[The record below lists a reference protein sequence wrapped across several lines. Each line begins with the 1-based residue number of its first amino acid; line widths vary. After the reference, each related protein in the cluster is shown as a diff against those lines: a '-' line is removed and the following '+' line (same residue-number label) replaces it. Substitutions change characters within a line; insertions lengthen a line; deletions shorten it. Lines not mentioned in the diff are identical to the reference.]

1 MSYLEEF
8 KEKNIDMGF
17 NAAMGIVVLELED
30 DYSKVR
36 IPIKDWEQNPIN
48 AVHGGIIFALGD
60 VVGALATWKMG
71 KMVTTQSCHI
81 SFLNAAINA
90 TDLIG
95 EGRPL
100 HLGKRTYVV
109 DVEIRDTKGTL
120 ISKMTN
126 EYHAMNREIV

>member
-1 MSYLEEF
+1 
-8 KEKNIDMGF
+8 
-17 NAAMGIVVLELED
+17 MGIEVLELED
-30 DYSKVR
+30 DYSKVLHSNQR
-36 IPIKDWEQNPIN
+36 LGAESHN

>member
-17 NAAMGIVVLELED
+17 NAAMGIEVLELED

-71 KMVTTQSCHI
+71 KMVTTQSLSLIHI
-81 SFLNAAINA
+81 
-90 TDLIG
+90 
-95 EGRPL
+95 
-100 HLGKRTYVV
+100 
-109 DVEIRDTKGTL
+109 
-120 ISKMTN
+120 
-126 EYHAMNREIV
+126 

>member
-1 MSYLEEF
+1 
-8 KEKNIDMGF
+8 
-17 NAAMGIVVLELED
+17 MGIEVLELED

-100 HLGKRTYVV
+100 HLGKTHLRGGCG
-109 DVEIRDTKGTL
+109 DPGHEGNADQQ
-120 ISKMTN
+120 N
-126 EYHAMNREIV
+126 DQ

>member
-17 NAAMGIVVLELED
+17 NAAMGIEVLELED

-81 SFLNAAINA
+81 SECRHQCHRSHRGGTAAAPGKTHLRGGCGDPGHEGNADQQN
-90 TDLIG
+90 DQ
-95 EGRPL
+95 
-100 HLGKRTYVV
+100 
-109 DVEIRDTKGTL
+109 
-120 ISKMTN
+120 
-126 EYHAMNREIV
+126 